1 MVTLSDIV
9 ALANSISEDVSAQFN
24 GVGIKKIEFVD
35 PNIFRYTLN
44 DLSSTVVDVP
54 VASFNNFTNKEKA
67 IVNKLL
73 GLYSAN
79 KKDTYLGGDLQ
90 LYPVQGFNQTNDN
103 KSFTILSSNFTKV
116 SDDEYYIDVI
126 HGLNDLNCIPTIVNN
141 NNEGCTEGWKY
152 EDANT
157 IRITSTS
164 PFQGRCVV
172 NYSSSNGQRLDNISC
187 VKSSYI
193 FESNIERDD
202 YFSANMNFLQNGLV
216 IIVNDGTTKT
226 LYTWEGIDSPQGLY
240 LPISW
245 SDSTALI
252 KGEKGIGLKPKHK
265 FDNNKLYFENQ
276 DGSYDEGLELYS
288 NIDVSKFTEFLKD
301 FKGSSLQDLCS
312 YLDTHKE
319 FLNGLFIGDEKVEG
333 SFKIVTNNSKLEYQR
348 LENGIYKTIGTIG
361 SYTTDVINLDSAYS
375 TVNFKTPTRDLNLAR
390 ITTDGNSVQVG
401 DVRLDRLILSG
412 KELYSQRIENTNTSH
427 NYIVNNDTSITQ
439 PITDWEFTINIPSQ
453 NNYSYYALYA
463 VDTDNT
469 TTGYYKYT
477 IIDVLTGNLVY
488 YSGSDFELKQ
498 GLTYKFTTTG
508 LHTETLP
515 KLVHLTCGRQYK
527 ITFTAQS
534 SIGFKGGLVGGQ
546 FKPYCVLKYYFA
558 EEDKLLSKGDVTD
571 SVSSNSSKTIASSKA
586 VYTLSQAINSIS
598 GGMSPIIPIS
608 VSDFSALKSGT
619 NGTHFILTEDGAIL
633 GETVH
638 KYDNI
643 FIVNTFGNTVE
654 TERPILSSDYVLIS
668 ANSNTK
674 GNIFITNVEPT
685 NSSKSVI
692 KTMNTYPDN
701 GSILSVMSDDNSY
714 KITVEWDR
722 GEEYCGLPNLNGKD
736 ITGITNKVG
745 STYTG
750 YVILNSTDINAN
762 KIVATLNLNT
772 YTIAFSI
779 VSPPS
784 ISSITFG
791 SLPNSQTELKEGDS
805 VNVTIVTNKPI
816 DTVEFQDIGAFQHQT
831 ISATSNTTVIV
842 SGIIANRGITLQN
855 LKASIRVKSTEG
867 SWSGITESIDTLP
880 LNNIKPTITLISK
893 TFSNGFSALKN
904 SETCVVQVSSTDC
917 DTLTSSAIGTEL
929 NVEAMVGNDCTVTR
943 LNEDYNDLIA
953 NLKIEG
959 TRANNGATNYL
970 DVCVEIANVPP
981 TLTNTSS
988 VTKIR
993 TSESKSVLCS
1003 FDQKVKIESC
1013 AIASPN
1019 KGALVTGTLPTSS
1032 YDTSYSPNISVLD
1045 ADNHSNNNLTMTLTV
1060 TNMSGLSAVVEK
1072 YYVICGFIQ
1081 KQITVNYPAITTT
1094 IPIIINSNSLI
1105 ISGVINSSQP
1115 YNIVTN
1121 YINPPMSISDYSIN
1135 GNTLNLPPLGVLGSF
1150 YYNASNPII
1159 ITIEETV

>member
-1 MVTLSDIV
+1 MSDNKIIALIQGLS
-9 ALANSISEDVSAQFN
+9 EQVSAQFN
-24 GVGIKKIEFVD
+24 GVGIKSMIFVD
-35 PNIFRYTLN
+35 PNIFRFTLN
-44 DLSSTVVDVP
+44 DASSTVSDVV
-54 VASFNNFTNKEKA
+54 VADFNNFTNKEKA

-79 KKDTYLGGDLQ
+79 KKDTYIGGDLQ
-90 LYPVQGFNQTNDN
+90 LYPVQGFNQTNNN

-116 SDDEYYIDVI
+116 SEDEYYIDVI

-152 EDANT
+152 EDADT

-216 IIVNDGTTKT
+216 VIVNDGTTKT

-240 LPISW
+240 LPSSW

-265 FDNNKLYFENQ
+265 FENNKLYFENS
-276 DGSYDEGLELYS
+276 DGTFDEGLVLYG
-288 NIDVSKFTEFLKD
+288 NIDKSNFTEFLKD
-301 FKGSSLQDLCS
+301 FEGNNLDDLTL

-319 FLNGLFIGDEKVEG
+319 FLNGIFIGDEKSEG

-348 LENGIYKTIGTIG
+348 LENGIWKTIGIIG

-390 ITTDGNSVQVG
+390 ITTDGNSIQVG

-412 KELYSQRIENTNTSH
+412 KEVYSQKIESTNTSH

-439 PITDWEFTINIPSQ
+439 SVTDWEFTINIPSQ

-477 IIDVLTGNLVY
+477 ITDVLTGNLVY
-488 YSGSDFELKQ
+488 YSGSPFELKQ

-527 ITFTAQS
+527 ITFTAQN
-534 SIGFKGGLVGGQ
+534 SIGFKGGLIGGQ

-571 SVSSNSSKTIASSKA
+571 SVSSNNSATIASSKA

-608 VSDFSALKSGT
+608 CEDFSALEKGI
-619 NGTHFILTEDGAIL
+619 NGTHYILTNDGAIN

-638 KYDNI
+638 KFDNI
-643 FIVNTFGNTVE
+643 FMVNTFDSRAIIT
-654 TERPILSSDYVLIS
+654 TDYVLIPV
-668 ANSNTK
+668 NSNSK
-674 GNIFITNVEPT
+674 GNIFITNIEPV
-685 NSSKSVI
+685 NGGKSVI
-692 KTMNTYPDN
+692 KTMNNYPNED
-701 GSILSVMSDDNSY
+701 SLLSAMSDDNSY
-714 KITVEWDR
+714 KVTIEWDR
-722 GEEYCGLPNLNGKD
+722 GEEYCGQPTVNGKD
-736 ITGITNKVG
+736 VIGITNKAG
-745 STYTG
+745 GTFTG
-750 YVILNSTDINAN
+750 YIILNSTDIISN
-762 KIVATLNLNT
+762 KITSTLNLNI

-779 VSPPS
+779 ITPPS

-791 SLPNSQTELKEGDS
+791 SLPNSQTELKVGDTM
-805 VNVTIVTNKPI
+805 NVTVVADKPF
-816 DTVEFQDIGAFQHQT
+816 DTIEFQDIGAFQYQT
-831 ISATSNTTVIV
+831 INVTSNTTVTV
-842 SGIIANRGITLQN
+842 NGVIANRGITLQN

-880 LNNIKPTITLISK
+880 LNNIKPSIALVSK
-893 TFSNGFSALKN
+893 TFSSGFSALKN
-904 SETCVVQVSSTDC
+904 SETCIVQVSSIDC
-917 DTLTSSAIGTEL
+917 DTLISSAIGTEL
-929 NVEAMVGNDCTVTR
+929 NVETMSGNSCTVTR
-943 LNEDYNDLIA
+943 LSGDYNDLIA
-953 NLKIEG
+953 NLKITG
-959 TRANNGATNYL
+959 TRINNGATNYL
-970 DVCVEIANVPP
+970 DICVEIANVLPS
-981 TLTNTSS
+981 LATSI
-988 VTKIR
+988 TKIR
-993 TSESKSVLCS
+993 TGETKNINCL
-1003 FDQKVKIESC
+1003 FNQKVIINAST
-1013 AIASPN
+1013 IATPN
-1019 KGALVTGTLPTSS
+1019 YGTLNTGILPTSI
-1032 YDTSYSPNISVLD
+1032 YSTTYNPSISIVDGDIHSDVLRD
-1045 ADNHSNNNLTMTLTV
+1045 LTLTV
-1060 TNMSGLSAVVEK
+1060 KNMAGLTATLVNIYKIRGFMRKTITLTYPILTATVPTIVDMNSLVVSG
-1072 YYVICGFIQ
+1072 
-1081 KQITVNYPAITTT
+1081 T
-1094 IPIIINSNSLI
+1094 INS
-1105 ISGVINSSQP
+1105 VPP
-1115 YNIVTN
+1115 YNICTQMVAT
-1121 YINPPMSISDYSIN
+1121 PTVVSDYNITDT
-1135 GNTLNLPPLGVLGSF
+1135 TLTIPSATYMFNYNNSNNITVL
-1150 YYNASNPII
+1150 
-1159 ITIEETV
+1159 IEEL

>member
-1 MVTLSDIV
+1 
-9 ALANSISEDVSAQFN
+9 
-24 GVGIKKIEFVD
+24 
-35 PNIFRYTLN
+35 
-44 DLSSTVVDVP
+44 
-54 VASFNNFTNKEKA
+54 
-67 IVNKLL
+67 
-73 GLYSAN
+73 
-79 KKDTYLGGDLQ
+79 
-90 LYPVQGFNQTNDN
+90 
-103 KSFTILSSNFTKV
+103 
-116 SDDEYYIDVI
+116 
-126 HGLNDLNCIPTIVNN
+126 
-141 NNEGCTEGWKY
+141 
-152 EDANT
+152 
-157 IRITSTS
+157 
-164 PFQGRCVV
+164 
-172 NYSSSNGQRLDNISC
+172 
-187 VKSSYI
+187 
-193 FESNIERDD
+193 
-202 YFSANMNFLQNGLV
+202 
-216 IIVNDGTTKT
+216 
-226 LYTWEGIDSPQGLY
+226 LY
-240 LPISW
+240 L
-245 SDSTALI
+245 D
-252 KGEKGIGLKPKHK
+252 KHK
-265 FDNNKLYFENQ
+265 
-276 DGSYDEGLELYS
+276 
-288 NIDVSKFTEFLKD
+288 T
-301 FKGSSLQDLCS
+301 
-312 YLDTHKE
+312 

-348 LENGIYKTIGTIG
+348 LENGVYKTIGTIG

-412 KELYSQRIENTNTSH
+412 KEVYSQKLEDTNTSY

-439 PITDWEFTINIPSQ
+439 PITDWDFTINIPSQ

-477 IIDVLTGNLVY
+477 ITDVLTGNLVY
-488 YSGSDFELKQ
+488 YSGSPFELKQ
-498 GLTYKFTTTG
+498 GLTYKFITTG

-527 ITFTAQS
+527 ITFTAQN
-534 SIGFKGGLVGGQ
+534 SIGFKGGLIGGQ

-558 EEDKLLSKGDVTD
+558 EEDKLISKGDVTD
-571 SVSSNSSKTIASSKA
+571 SVSSNSSTTIASSKA

-608 VSDFSALKSGT
+608 VSDFSALKSGV
-619 NGTHFILTEDGAIL
+619 NGTHYILSNDGAIL

-643 FIVNTFGNTVE
+643 FIVNTFGDTVA

-674 GNIFITNVEPT
+674 GNIFITNVEPI

-701 GSILSVMSDDNSY
+701 GSILSVVSDDNSY

-722 GEEYCGLPNLNGKD
+722 GEDYVGLVSVNGKD
-736 ITGITNKVG
+736 VKGITNIGGG
-745 STYTG
+745 SYTG
-750 YVILNSTDINAN
+750 YVVLNSTDINSN
-762 KIVATLNLNT
+762 KITATLNLNT
-772 YTIAFSI
+772 YTIAFSV

-791 SLPNSQTELKEGDS
+791 SLPNSQTELKKGDFI
-805 VNVTIVTNKPI
+805 NVTIVTDKPI

-831 ISATSNTTVIV
+831 ISATNNTTVTV
-842 SGIIANRGITLQN
+842 SGTIANRGITLQN

-867 SWSGITESIDTLP
+867 SWSDITESTDTLP
-880 LNNIKPTITLISK
+880 LNNIKPSITLISK

-904 SETCVVQVSSTDC
+904 SETCIVQVSSTDC
-917 DTLTSSAIGTEL
+917 DTLISSAIGTEL
-929 NVEAMVGNDCTVTR
+929 NVDAMVGNDCTVTR
-943 LNEDYNDLIA
+943 LNGDYNDLIA

-970 DVCVEIANVPP
+970 DICVEIANVPP
-981 TLTNTSS
+981 TVTNTSS
-988 VTKIR
+988 VPKIR
-993 TSESKSVLCS
+993 TGENKPVLCS
-1003 FDQKVKIESC
+1003 FDQKVKITNC

-1045 ADNHSNNNLTMTLTV
+1045 ADNHSNNNLTMTLTI

-1081 KQITVNYPAITTT
+1081 KQITVNYPATATT
-1094 IPIIINSNSLI
+1094 IPTIINSNSLI

-1121 YINPPMSISDYSIN
+1121 YINPPISISDYFIN
-1135 GNTLNLPPLGVLGSF
+1135 GNILNLPPLGVLGSF
-1150 YYNASNPII
+1150 YYSVSNPII